1 MNRHFSIPYNL
12 SHITYV
18 KKAALII
25 CSIALFGFSSLPA
38 FAQNISNGT
47 AIGIQVSGKVQEGDI
62 VTSSINGYKLAN
74 SAYDSQIFGVVSLK
88 PAVYLNDTTEKN
100 DVPVISSGEVLVRVS
115 SQNGNINTGDFVASS
130 TMPGVGQKAIDN
142 GYVLGRATQSY
153 ASNNPQ
159 KTGLI
164 LVTLQPHYAQINND
178 IVHNSLNAYTLGLNE
193 ALQSP
198 LGVIRYFVAG
208 VITLFSFF
216 FGFRFFA
223 RASNRGVEA
232 IGRNPLAKQ
241 AILFSV
247 FINTIIT
254 IGIMF
259 FGVAISY
266 LILVL

>member
-1 MNRHFSIPYNL
+1 M
-12 SHITYV
+12 
-18 KKAALII
+18 KKAVVII
-25 CSIALFGFSSLPA
+25 SSIVLFGINALPV
-38 FAQNISNGT
+38 FAQNFSNGT
-47 AIGIQVSGKVQEGDI
+47 AIGIPINGKIENGDI
-62 VTSSINGYKLAN
+62 ITSSPNGYKLSN
-74 SAYDSQIFGVVSLK
+74 SAYDSQIFGVISLQ
-88 PAVYLNDTTEKN
+88 PAVYLRDLTAKHN
-100 DVPVISSGEVLVRVS
+100 VPVISTGEVLVRVS
-115 SQNGNINTGDFVASS
+115 SQNGKINVGDFITSS

-142 GYVLGRATQSY
+142 GYVLGRAEQSY
-153 ASNNPQ
+153 ANNNPK

-164 LVTLQPHYAQINND
+164 LIALQPHYAQITND
-178 IVHNSLNAYTLGLNE
+178 ILHNSLNAYTLGLNE

-198 LGVIRYFVAG
+198 LGAIRYFVAG
-208 VITLFSFF
+208 LITILSFF
-216 FGFRFFA
+216 LGFRFFG

-247 FINTIIT
+247 FINTAIT